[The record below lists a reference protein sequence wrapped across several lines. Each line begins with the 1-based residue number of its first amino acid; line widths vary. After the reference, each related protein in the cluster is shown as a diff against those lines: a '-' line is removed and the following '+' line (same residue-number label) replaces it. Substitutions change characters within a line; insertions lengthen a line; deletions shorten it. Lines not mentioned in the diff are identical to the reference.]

1 MSRRLANAL
10 ALQSILGAQAAIVP
24 HQVIFSDGIF
34 SDGTHMLQHGGI
46 FWFGSMPKR
55 KRNQV
60 KTLLVGNWFGGT
72 FDGTNSKSHVDLA
85 WAKLHEILIRAE
97 SRLPPKKK
105 NLTIHLRG
113 GDVFGPRKPESYGQP
128 PLSFYEFVLK
138 FAEWK
143 SVTIV
148 HEDEL
153 NPVLPGVLELCKSL
167 RLSFRA
173 QSGTVIEDICLLT
186 QTYHLVASRGTFSPA
201 IANISRY
208 CKEVFYFED
217 KFNLIPERSG
227 LRAIR
232 VFDRHKIYART
243 ILADNWANSHEQRN
257 LMLTYPLSSLA
268 VER

>member
-1 MSRRLANAL
+1 
-10 ALQSILGAQAAIVP
+10 
-24 HQVIFSDGIF
+24 
-34 SDGTHMLQHGGI
+34 MLQDGGI

-60 KTLLVGNWFGGT
+60 KTLLVSDLSGKQ
-72 FDGTNSKSHVDLA
+72 SLYPAESRAHVDLA

-97 SRLPPKKK
+97 NSSPPKKR

-113 GDVFGPRKPESYGQP
+113 GDVFGPREPKSYGQP
-128 PLSFYEFVLK
+128 PLSFYELVLR
-138 FAEWK
+138 FDEWK

-148 HEDEL
+148 HEDKL
-153 NPVLPGVLELCKSL
+153 NPVFPAILELCKGL
-167 RLSFRA
+167 GLPFRTHN
-173 QSGTVIEDICLLT
+173 GTVIEDICLLT

-232 VFDRHKIYART
+232 VFDRHKIYVRA
-243 ILADNWANSHEQRN
+243 ILADNWVNSHEQRN